1 MSLSSRTIYVG
12 NLLGGIREQEV
23 EDLFYKFEE
32 ARDTDDAIRG
42 RDGYDFNGH
51 RLRVSKLLT
60 AYRTHTYEST
70 ICVTCIFLNQ
80 VAITVAVIITNLE
93 RPSVLSIEFWLLD
106 CPSQRPGRISRI
118 ICVEL
123 GMFVS
128 HKFFV
133 RGVIL
138 ITLCEF
144 TYAVVWG
151 AC

>member
-1 MSLSSRTIYVG
+1 MIV
-12 NLLGGIREQEV
+12 I
-23 EDLFYKFEE
+23 
-32 ARDTDDAIRG
+32 I
-42 RDGYDFNGH
+42 
-51 RLRVSKLLT
+51 
-60 AYRTHTYEST
+60 
-70 ICVTCIFLNQ
+70 

-133 RGVIL
+133 RGVLGMFVSHKFFVRGVIL